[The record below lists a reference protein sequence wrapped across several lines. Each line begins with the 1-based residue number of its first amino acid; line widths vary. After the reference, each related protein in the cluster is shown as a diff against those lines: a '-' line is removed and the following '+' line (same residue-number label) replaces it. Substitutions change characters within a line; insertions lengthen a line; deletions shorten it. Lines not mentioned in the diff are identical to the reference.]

1 MSPAINDPTTA
12 VLAIDQLHRLLR
24 QVGLRHVS
32 REEICDEAGDL
43 RLVFRTPNWEDFVHL
58 ACTEIRHCGA
68 GSIQI
73 MRRMRSMLENL
84 MQTLPPHR
92 HAELRQQ
99 LELLDR
105 TIEGHY
111 TFAEDRALARIPDP
125 QGLGGAVGVQSAN
138 GARSAEG
145 GRRDNV

>member
-1 MSPAINDPTTA
+1 
-12 VLAIDQLHRLLR
+12 LLR
-24 QVGLRHVS
+24 LVGLR
-32 REEICDEAGDL
+32 DL
-43 RLVFRTPNWEDFVHL
+43 RGEELRDAADELRVVFRTPNWEDYVHL

-73 MRRMRSMLENL
+73 MRRMRSMLVNL

-105 TIEGHY
+105 TIDGQYE
-111 TFAEDRALARIPDP
+111 FPEDRALAYIPDP
-125 QGLGGAVGVQSAN
+125 QGLGGAVGVQPMGDAPT
-138 GARSAEG
+138 AEV
-145 GRRDNV
+145 GRCNDLP

>member
-1 MSPAINDPTTA
+1 M
-12 VLAIDQLHRLLR
+12 
-24 QVGLRHVS
+24 
-32 REEICDEAGDL
+32 
-43 RLVFRTPNWEDFVHL
+43 HL

-105 TIEGHY
+105 TIEGQY
-111 TFAEDRALARIPDP
+111 VFPEDRALARIPDP
-125 QGLGGAVGVQSAN
+125 QGLGGALGVQPLDEAQT
-138 GARSAEG
+138 GERD
-145 GRRDNV
+145 RRNI